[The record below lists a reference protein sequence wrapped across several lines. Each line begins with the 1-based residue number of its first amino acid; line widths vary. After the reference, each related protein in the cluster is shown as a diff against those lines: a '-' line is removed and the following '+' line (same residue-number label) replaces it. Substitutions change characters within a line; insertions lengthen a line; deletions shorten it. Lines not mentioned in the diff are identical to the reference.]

1 MNGNNGIECESC
13 SATAAY
19 AEKEHELKP
28 VRIWVVDDNDGLREV
43 LVSVLNTEEGFEC
56 SRQFASPAGVL
67 NALARETAP
76 DVIILDIQM
85 GADNGLDAIQP
96 IKTLAPGTQVLMFTT
111 LASREARERAFR
123 EGASDFM
130 LKSWS
135 VDEIAGHIR
144 RANEFGSVAA
154 LLTPVLSR
162 ENVPA
167 EANPAEI
174 PQKTSLIDRWIVNLR
189 GLLKFSP
196 S

>member
-130 LKSWS
+130 LR
-135 VDEIAGHIR
+135 VG
-144 RANEFGSVAA
+144 
-154 LLTPVLSR
+154 
-162 ENVPA
+162 
-167 EANPAEI
+167 
-174 PQKTSLIDRWIVNLR
+174 RWT
-189 GLLKFSP
+189 K
-196 S
+196 